1 MSDKWPVDKSIVI
14 RSGKG
19 ETNTLGLYISE
30 VSGHDLLSPKQEA
43 ELFAEL
49 DRVWPER
56 HDKIGR
62 AKWSIPAVAERV
74 VDEIVWHNYR
84 LVLSIAFKFR
94 GRGID
99 TADLIQEG
107 NLGLLQAVRRFD
119 VGKKTRFSTYATY
132 WIRQGRGRAIANDRR
147 TIRIPVHTHGRI
159 TLVSQAKAKWL
170 AEFGRPPT
178 RQELSVETGLPEKEI
193 DLITRYSGPQ
203 GVESLDAPL
212 KGGDDD
218 EPPTLAT
225 FLASDE
231 PGIEDETITADI
243 RQIVTEAMGV
253 LTPRECRILEERFGL
268 REDDT
273 EGKKLHEI
281 AAKFGLTRERIR
293 QVQQDA
299 LQRLAKD
306 DRLKGLHYD

>member
-1 MSDKWPVDKSIVI
+1 MAQLQAGSVDCVQVSRAGHRHCRPDSGGKPGASPGGSQIRRGQKDPV
-14 RSGKG
+14 
-19 ETNTLGLYISE
+19 L
-30 VSGHDLLSPKQEA
+30 DLCHL
-43 ELFAEL
+43 L
-49 DRVWPER
+49 
-56 HDKIGR
+56 
-62 AKWSIPAVAERV
+62 
-74 VDEIVWHNYR
+74 
-84 LVLSIAFKFR
+84 
-94 GRGID
+94 D
-99 TADLIQEG
+99 TARHRAG
-107 NLGLLQAVRRFD
+107 NCQPQPHD
-119 VGKKTRFSTYATY
+119 S
-132 WIRQGRGRAIANDRR
+132 
-147 TIRIPVHTHGRI
+147 VHPHGRI
-159 TLVSQAKAKWL
+159 TLVSQAKARWL